1 VCVCACAYA
10 HLLFIF
16 LAVCECVCAC
26 DMFVCVSNNKSMKGP
41 DQYLRRNR
49 CPGL

>member
-1 VCVCACAYA
+1 
-10 HLLFIF
+10 
-16 LAVCECVCAC
+16 
-26 DMFVCVSNNKSMKGP
+26 MFVCVSNNKSMKGP